1 MDKEK
6 HIYWQKQQDITIMNT
21 YAADNSPLKYI
32 KQRVTELQEEIH
44 KSTVIVEDFNKFP
57 Y

>member
-21 YAADNSPLKYI
+21 YAADNSALKYI